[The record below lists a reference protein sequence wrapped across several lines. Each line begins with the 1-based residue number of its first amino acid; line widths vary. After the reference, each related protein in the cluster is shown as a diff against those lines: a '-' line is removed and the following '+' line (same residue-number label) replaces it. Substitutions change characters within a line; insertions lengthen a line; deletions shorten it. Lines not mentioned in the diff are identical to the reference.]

1 MKKHSLITRLFS
13 ILLCAAMLLPILA
26 GCGQPAGETYTVTYR
41 SYLTPMEPITDE
53 RYTTYSSA
61 KGLRDLPNPVI
72 NNYVFLGW
80 YTDEGEEVREIL
92 PGTKGDIIL
101 NAYWTSKRNLT
112 RAVKELKD
120 PIIINNTDTGVIY
133 FAYEIGT
140 IENVPLSDAK
150 WTIQSVSGL
159 AQQKSE
165 EIKTTITKEKAE
177 EITKAI
183 SKATVDSATW
193 TLSESW
199 NDVIEVNEEWAKEQG
214 MTQEEALEKTKT
226 SSNTISINDSNGGA
240 NSTTENDGTT
250 TVDYDSQNHTAAE
263 SAELNAKVNAKISTE
278 VHAGTKLA
286 GGSTSAE
293 IGAEIGT
300 TNKTSDETN
309 RHTGTDTTTV
319 DTTVTENSS
328 NWNHSETSTD
338 TISESQSEAVKKALS
353 EIISE
358 KYGYG
363 KTYGT
368 SGEEGK
374 TGGFS
379 TSENESTSSTSTL
392 RYITSEEKTTTTTY
406 STDGMSEGWY
416 RMVMAGTVHVFG
428 VVGYD
433 AGSQSFF
440 TYTYSVLDDKTY
452 EFLDYSPDGRFND
465 YENGVLPFEIP
476 YFVYE
481 YVTGKTVSTEG
492 LTFETNSKTKTAKVT
507 GFENDTETD
516 VIIPSYITAGGTA
529 YKVTGLS
536 AKAFAGKGIEA
547 IILSDFIEEIPAGAF
562 KNCTALKQI
571 SGRFTVIGDEAFNGC
586 TSLENFTVSEMT
598 TSIGLDAFKG
608 VPSVKINALSKEAA
622 LAKANGNASE
632 AITITQKLVKNAAK
646 CGATNVTMD
655 ISKVMEDA
663 ELSIV
668 AASMES
674 FTLIGGKDTVHKNLQ
689 LTSDASNT
697 TVLKEL
703 TIRESTKVP
712 LEISSPNL
720 TLEVVDV
727 ETSGFA
733 LMLANWN
740 PVVTLIKDNS
750 FVSANQKAIV
760 CKTPELISEKL
771 DNVSGTLNISGN
783 MYVYGTSVSLE
794 ELNAISYLRIE
805 NGEIVLITEEE
816 YEQYLKG
823 VCKVTFNANG
833 GSVSTASKNVTFG
846 DTYDTLPTPT
856 RTGHT
861 FKGWFTAA
869 SGGTEITSAT
879 KVNAVSSEQT
889 LYAQWTVNAYSANWN
904 DGTGYSV
911 EVRRT
916 ASPYAGASTGALS
929 SGDAVYYG
937 DELAIS
943 YAKHDY
949 YYISTCGQTAITV
962 KGNVNS
968 SNIYAEAKLNPVSNW
983 TLATNVPSGA
993 QIIDNKWTYTRTQT
1007 TESKDASLSG
1017 WSQTGSYWVESGS
1030 GSFEYSDQFSTYAP
1044 NFDTSHSLYSMAKSP
1059 YSAYEN
1065 ATSKRVVNNTLAG
1078 YIYWHWMYDCGGS
1091 TAGNRAILY
1100 KKGYGTSNSTGN
1112 TYGYSL
1118 FGAFKS
1124 TNDYDYT
1131 TSENWN
1137 QNDTYYKWYYVTD
1150 RKSFADTQGS
1160 YWWYRFNYYIC
1171 SYTDYYKVFQYK
1183 KVTTNIESATQV
1195 TAGGE
1200 ISNVQH
1206 YVTYREK

>member
-1 MKKHSLITRLFS
+1 MKKRTLVTRVFS
-13 ILLCAAMLLPILA
+13 IVLCAMMLLPILA

-226 SSNTISINDSNGGA
+226 SSNTISINDSYGGA

-250 TVDYDSQNHTAAE
+250 TVEYNSQNYTHGN
-263 SAELNAKVNAKISTE
+263 SAEFNVNVE
-278 VHAGTKLA
+278 
-286 GGSTSAE
+286 GGWSNGSLPGPNVT
-293 IGAEIGT
+293 IGVGGGYEQH
-300 TNKTSDETN
+300 KETN
-309 RHTGTDTTTV
+309 EHTGTDTTTV
-319 DTTVTENSS
+319 DTTVKTSSS
-328 NWNHSETSTD
+328 NWNHSKTSTD
-338 TISESQSEAVKKALS
+338 TISESQSETVRNALS
-353 EIISE
+353 EVISE

-368 SGEEGK
+368 GGEEGK
-374 TGGFS
+374 TEGFS

-481 YVTGKTVSTEG
+481 YVTGKTASTEG
-492 LTFETNSKTKTAKVT
+492 LIYETDSKTKTAKVT
-507 GFENDTETD
+507 GFENDTDTD
-516 VIIPSYITAGGTA
+516 VIIPSYISAGGTA

-586 TSLENFTVSEMT
+586 ISLENFTVSAAT

-608 VPSVKINALSKEAA
+608 VPSVKINVLSEEAA
-622 LAKANGNASE
+622 LAKANGNVSA

-646 CGATNVTMD
+646 CGATNVVMD
-655 ISKVMEDA
+655 ISNVIEDA

-668 AASMES
+668 AASMEN

-703 TIRESTKVP
+703 TIRESTRVP

-750 FVSANQKAIV
+750 LVSANQKAVV
-760 CKTPELISEKL
+760 CKTPELISQKL
-771 DNVSGTLNISGN
+771 DNVSGTLDISGN
-783 MYVYGTSVSLE
+783 MYVCGTSVSIE
-794 ELNAISYLRIE
+794 ELNAISCLRIE
-805 NGEIVLITEEE
+805 NGGIVLISDVEF
-816 YEQYLKG
+816 EQYLKG
-823 VCKVTFNANG
+823 VCKVSFNANG

-846 DTYDTLPTPT
+846 GTYGTLPTPT

-869 SGGTEITSAT
+869 SGGTQVTSAT
-879 KVNAVSSEQT
+879 EVNAVSSEQT
-889 LYAQWTVNAYSANWN
+889 LYAQWTVNAYSVNWN
-904 DGTGYSV
+904 GGTNYSI

-929 SGDAVYYG
+929 SGETVYYG
-937 DELAIS
+937 DVLSVTYTASTGYSIASKGSEPITVTGNVTSSHIYATVSANSYAYNVVYKSSNGTNLGSTTVTYKYGTTNAIS
-943 YAKHDY
+943 APAKVGYNTPAAQSVKWDSTTAKTIIFTYIPESVSTTQKITTGVWWY
-949 YYISTCGQTAITV
+949 Y
-962 KGNVNS
+962 KG
-968 SNIYAEAKLNPVSNW
+968 VSVA
-983 TLATNVPSGA
+983 L
-993 QIIDNKWTYTRTQT
+993 TYTVDAEYRNRTANSVDVRLIWT
-1007 TESKDASLSG
+1007 
-1017 WSQTGSYWVESGS
+1017 
-1030 GSFEYSDQFSTYAP
+1030 
-1044 NFDTSHSLYSMAKSP
+1044 
-1059 YSAYEN
+1059 
-1065 ATSKRVVNNTLAG
+1065 NTLAQPYFYG
-1078 YIYWHWMYDCGGS
+1078 YNQKFTAYFWAEDGTMYATTGQQLIAPSSLWASKATYDRS
-1091 TAGNRAILY
+1091 TAKYTDWFTIPLSTTNMTTIGVSATWETDGSGQN
-1100 KKGYGTSNSTGN
+1100 GSWTGN
-1112 TYGYSL
+1112 
-1118 FGAFKS
+1118 
-1124 TNDYDYT
+1124 
-1131 TSENWN
+1131 
-1137 QNDTYYKWYYVTD
+1137 
-1150 RKSFADTQGS
+1150 
-1160 YWWYRFNYYIC
+1160 
-1171 SYTDYYKVFQYK
+1171 
-1183 KVTTNIESATQV
+1183 NISIPA
-1195 TAGGE
+1195 
-1200 ISNVQH
+1200 
-1206 YVTYREK
+1206 Y